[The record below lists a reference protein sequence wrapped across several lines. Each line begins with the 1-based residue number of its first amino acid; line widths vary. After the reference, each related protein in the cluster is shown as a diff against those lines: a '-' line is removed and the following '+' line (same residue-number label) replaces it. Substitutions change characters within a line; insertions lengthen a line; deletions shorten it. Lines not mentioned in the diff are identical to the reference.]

1 MKFIS
6 LSFYIFFIFFSSSV
20 FGDEASDWLKKEID
34 IILNAYKNENLPNE
48 NRFLMVEQ
56 TINNNFA
63 GAGIAKFVSGKAWN
77 NANKE
82 IKKDYIKNFKRHLA
96 LNIASIMKGY
106 SGQSYS
112 FVNIIEDDQ
121 NKVIIVD
128 MEIKDETSSMSMIV
142 RWRIKQSKEKY
153 YVIDLLIADIS
164 LIITKRSE
172 FNSALKKNDYDLK
185 IFNNILKEQNEISY
199 SKIVQ

>member
-1 MKFIS
+1 MKKI
-6 LSFYIFFIFFSSSV
+6 YIILLFFLICTNAKANNVST
-20 FGDEASDWLKKEID
+20 WLGNEID
-34 IILNAYKNENLPNE
+34 SILNAYKNDSLTKIEKFNYIENTVND
-48 NRFLMVEQ
+48 
-56 TINNNFA
+56 NFA
-63 GAGIAKFVSGKAWN
+63 GTGIAKFVAGKAW
-77 NANKE
+77 ATADQETK
-82 IKKDYIKNFKRHLA
+82 
-96 LNIASIMKGY
+96 MKWY

-121 NKVIIVD
+121 YKVIIVD

>member
-1 MKFIS
+1 MKKI
-6 LSFYIFFIFFSSSV
+6 YIILLFFLICTNAKANNVST
-20 FGDEASDWLKKEID
+20 WLGNEID
-34 IILNAYKNENLPNE
+34 SILNAYKNDSLTKIEKFNYIENTVND
-48 NRFLMVEQ
+48 
-56 TINNNFA
+56 NFA
-63 GAGIAKFVSGKAWN
+63 GTGIAKFVAGKAW
-77 NANKE
+77 ATADQE
-82 IKKDYIKNFKRHLA
+82 TKKTYIKLFKRHLA

>member
-1 MKFIS
+1 MSFDNGIEIS
-6 LSFYIFFIFFSSSV
+6 V
-20 FGDEASDWLKKEID
+20 ASY
-34 IILNAYKNENLPNE
+34 AYKNDSLTKIEKFNYIENTVND
-48 NRFLMVEQ
+48 
-56 TINNNFA
+56 NFA
-63 GAGIAKFVSGKAWN
+63 GTGIAKFVAGKAW
-77 NANKE
+77 ATADQE
-82 IKKDYIKNFKRHLA
+82 TKKTYIKLFKRHLA